1 MRNTLATQMHN
12 YVNTMLRAALMA
24 LALALALALSAAPA
38 SADAMD
44 DAVAAFQRG
53 DYVKA
58 LRLFHILAERGDA
71 VAQGSLGL
79 MYANG
84 EGVPQ
89 DYAEAVKWYRKAAG
103 QGNAVAQFELGV
115 MYATGQ
121 GVPQDYVLAHMWFNL
136 AAAQGWIG
144 FEKAKTNR
152 DIAAERMTREQIA
165 EAQRLAREWKPK

>member
-84 EGVPQ
+84 EGV
-89 DYAEAVKWYRKAAG
+89 
-103 QGNAVAQFELGV
+103 
-115 MYATGQ
+115 T
-121 GVPQDYVLAHMWFNL
+121 QDYVLAHMWFNL
-136 AAAQGWIG
+136 AAAQGVDQ
-144 FEKAKTNR
+144 ANAAR
-152 DIAAERMTREQIA
+152 DVVAEHMTSEQVA